1 MKKKTKNKIKNVI
14 LKTITNIAGIAL
26 ILGISSADSESW
38 IPIVVVMVS
47 VLWIYLMSKANEEEN
62 WYV

>member
-1 MKKKTKNKIKNVI
+1 MKKRTKNKIKNVI
-14 LKTITNIAGIAL
+14 LKAITGIAVIML
-26 ILGISSADSESW
+26 CLGLSSADSESW

-47 VLWIYLMSKANEEEN
+47 VLWIYLMSKANEEED